1 VIDPENANWFSLLK
15 VVDMLNP
22 YAVADT
28 RNPSCGFVP
37 SRVLTRL
44 RYDAHWLRQ
53 ASGVQNRPRGP
64 YTTAK
69 HWLSLTAYYPLLGF
83 RPLQGHQHIYTGWG
97 PAPS

>member
-1 VIDPENANWFSLLK
+1 VTDSEIANWFSLLK
-15 VVDMLNP
+15 VIGMFDLR
-22 YAVADT
+22 AVAGT
-28 RNPSCGFVP
+28 KSPSCSYLP

-53 ASGVQNRPRGP
+53 ASGVHHRPRGP

-69 HWLSLTAYYPLLGF
+69 QRLSLTAYYPLLGF
-83 RPLQGHQHIYTGWG
+83 SLLQGHGHTYTGWG